1 MSIQIPCPQCGR
13 ELKLPDRS
21 LLGRKG
27 KCPKCQHTFI
37 LEEPAAITLQLAQPE
52 AASAGTN
59 AAAENRAFADLA
71 KSKPVASAPVT
82 AIPTAPATDFASLA
96 TEENNQSTAARMKE
110 RQKKNARS
118 RNIGIAI
125 TAVLGIAIAIGVA
138 ISLPGSKPEN
148 PMTDNPSSSS
158 VAGDSTETASADS
171 DDAASSP
178 YAQLGSPTKGK
189 PIELQ
194 YIPFGTQVVLNI
206 HPAELWKDGSLGEE
220 LRYCA
225 PPVAKLIES
234 TLNDLFKRKP
244 QEVEE
249 LLICLLPGPRGT
261 LPEVA
266 AVAHFVDEQKRS
278 QLIEQFGF
286 RNDKYTESVYVS
298 GERAYMIIDQ
308 KTVAM
313 CPNAQVQEMVDAVKQ
328 PHPAEQIDPLLPK
341 SDRDRQITVLF
352 TPMTLGLQETWFP
365 ENVRPFVKNSI
376 DWLGTDA
383 DAVSWSFHVTDELFY
398 SELLLRTNKMT
409 TAKKFEQQFKE
420 KLAGLASDLLPLVQL
435 MNPNEQGKRMVIG
448 RVPAM
453 VEVFSM
459 ATISEY
465 DKNSRIV
472 KLVTPLPD
480 RAAANLTLGTLLA
493 WDESTRTDFS
503 KAKPA
508 QSDSSS
514 LPALVAD
521 RLKLKID
528 VDFRATPLNEAFT
541 FLAGEIRTPI
551 ELDGDAL
558 KAGGFTKNI
567 KQEFRMDKAPVQE
580 VILKIFELSK
590 GVDPNPEKTLIIV
603 VDETKK
609 SIYVTTLAAAGRKGL
624 KPYPISK
631 G

>member
-1 MSIQIPCPQCGR
+1 MSIQIPCPECGR

-37 LEEPAAITLQLAQPE
+37 LEEPAAITLQLAKPDSTSTGSQLAVESRGFPDLITPK
-52 AASAGTN
+52 SAVG
-59 AAAENRAFADLA
+59 
-71 KSKPVASAPVT
+71 V
-82 AIPTAPATDFASLA
+82 PTAAVLASPATDFAALGSA
-96 TEENNQSTAARMKE
+96 ETSKSTAARMKE
-110 RQKKNARS
+110 LQKKNARR
-118 RNIGIAI
+118 RNVGLAITGVLAIGIAV
-125 TAVLGIAIAIGVA
+125 AVVMN
-138 ISLPGSKPEN
+138 LPGPKTPDQIVDKQSSTSTN
-148 PMTDNPSSSS
+148 GDTSDSASTDADS
-158 VAGDSTETASADS
+158 VAL
-171 DDAASSP
+171 SS

-206 HPAELWKDGSLGEE
+206 HPAALWKEGSLGEE
-220 LRYCA
+220 LRYCV
-225 PPVAKLIES
+225 PPVAKLIET

-244 QEVEE
+244 NEVEE
-249 LLICLLPGPRGT
+249 LLICLLPGPRGS

-278 QLIEQFGF
+278 QLSEQFGH
-286 RNDKYTESVYVS
+286 RNEKFAESVYVS
-298 GERAYMIIDQ
+298 GERAYLIIDQ

-313 CPNAQVQEMVDAVKQ
+313 CPNSQVQEMVDAMKQ

-341 SDRDRQITVLF
+341 TDRDRQITVLF
-352 TPMTLGLQETWFP
+352 TPLTLGLQETWFP
-365 ENVRPFVKNSI
+365 ENVRPFVKNSL
-376 DWLGTDA
+376 DWLGSETE
-383 DAVSWSFHVTDELFY
+383 AVSWSFHVTDELFY
-398 SELLLRTNKMT
+398 SELLLRNKT
-409 TAKKFEQQFKE
+409 TSAKKFEQQFKE
-420 KLAGLASDLLPLVQL
+420 KLAGLAGELVPLIQL
-435 MNPNEQGKRMVIG
+435 MNPTEQGKRMVIG

-459 ATISEY
+459 ATITEH
-465 DKNSRIV
+465 DKNSHII

-480 RAAANLTLGTLLA
+480 RAAANLALGTLLV

-503 KAKPA
+503 KAKPY
-508 QSDSSS
+508 QPDTSN

-521 RLKLKID
+521 RLKMKID
-528 VDFRATPLNEAFT
+528 VDFRATPLNEAFS

-580 VILKIFELSK
+580 VILKIFAECK
-590 GVDPNPEKTLIIV
+590 GIDPNPEKTLVIV

-609 SIYVTTLAAAGRKGL
+609 SIYVTTLAGAGRKKL
-624 KPYPISK
+624 NPYPISK